1 MLQDRYEPDKWFE
14 YIYQLTNEMDPV
26 LAQIDVLLDDEELY
40 QLIRSDFA
48 RRYLLTEVTGR
59 KSTPVEVILR
69 MLTVKRLY
77 GLSYEKT
84 EYQVRDSLVLRQ
96 FCRVYFEDVPDDTT
110 LIRWANLIRAET
122 LEAYNR
128 RITQLASELKVT
140 RGRKL
145 RTDGTVVETNIH
157 APTDSHLLADGV
169 RVLGRTLQRA
179 KQVLLPQTQM
189 GSQIFRNRTR
199 SARKRARQVY
209 RLIARKKEAGK
220 QAYRK
225 LVKITR
231 QSVAQ
236 AKEVLQALEENSHIL
251 AGHFQQA
258 QRLKE
263 TLETFIPKV
272 EQVVEQTIRRVF
284 QDEKVPA
291 DEKIVSIFEP
301 HTAIIRRGKAGKPV
315 EYGRKVW
322 LDEVE
327 GGIVTRWD
335 ILRGNPS
342 DKLQWTPSLDA
353 HQQLFGKPPTQA
365 SADRGLYSAPNEAE
379 AESRGIKRVVLPKP
393 GKKSEKRR
401 QYEKEPW
408 FRKARR
414 WHAGVEGRI
423 SVLKRCYDLDRC
435 LNHGEDGFHRW
446 VGWGVIAHNL
456 KKIGA
461 TVAARSG

>member
-1 MLQDRYEPDKWFE
+1 MLQDRYKTDKFFE
-14 YIYQLTNEMDPV
+14 YISEQTIQMDPV
-26 LAQIDVLLDDEELY
+26 LAQIDELLEDEALY

-48 RRYLLTEVTGR
+48 KRYPKTEVTGR
-59 KSTPVEVILR
+59 KSTPVEVLLR

-77 GLSYEKT
+77 ALSYEQT

-110 LIRWANLIRAET
+110 LIRWANLIAAET
-122 LEAYNR
+122 LEAYNQR
-128 RITQLASELKVT
+128 VTQLATELKVT

-145 RTDGTVVETNIH
+145 RTDGTVVESNIH
-157 APTDSHLLADGV
+157 APSDSRLLADSV
-169 RVLGRTLQRA
+169 RVIGRTLQRA
-179 KQVLLPQTQM
+179 KRVLSEQADLGAQV
-189 GSQIFRNRTR
+189 FRNRTR
-199 SARKRARQVY
+199 SAKKTARQVQ
-209 RLIARKKEAGK
+209 RLVSRQKEAGK
-220 QAYRK
+220 RAYRK
-225 LVKITR
+225 LVQITR
-231 QSVAQ
+231 QSVSQ
-236 AKEVLQALEENSHIL
+236 ANQVLDALTAHTDP
-251 AGHFQQA
+251 QA
-258 QRLKE
+258 QGLKD
-263 TLETFIPKV
+263 TLETFLPRA
-272 EQVVEQTIRRVF
+272 EQVIDQTIRRVF

-291 DEKIVSIFEP
+291 NEKIVSIFEP

-327 GGIVTRWD
+327 GGIVTHWEVLD
-335 ILRGNPS
+335 GNPS
-342 DKLQWTPSLDA
+342 DRDQWIPSLDA

-365 SADRGLYSAPNEAE
+365 SADRGVFSADNEAE
-379 AESRGIKRVVLPKP
+379 AQRRGIQRVVLPKP

-401 QYEKEPW
+401 QLEQQPW
-408 FRKARR
+408 FRSARK

-435 LNHGEDGFHRW
+435 LNHGNAGFQRW

>member
-1 MLQDRYEPDKWFE
+1 MLQDRYETDKIFE
-14 YIYQLTNEMDPV
+14 SILKLTNEMDPV

-48 RRYLLTEVTGR
+48 QRYPLTEVTGR
-59 KSTPVEVILR
+59 KSTPVEVVLR

-96 FCRVYFEDVPDDTT
+96 FCRVYLKDVPDDTT
-110 LIRWANLIRAET
+110 LIRWANLVKAET
-122 LEAYNR
+122 LTAYNQR
-128 RITQLASELKVT
+128 VTKLATELKVT

-157 APTDSHLLADGV
+157 APTDSHLLADSV
-169 RVLGRTLQRA
+169 RVIGRTLERV
-179 KQVLLPQTQM
+179 KQVLSEQTEL
-189 GSQIFRNRTR
+189 GARVFRNRTR
-199 SARKRARQVY
+199 SARKTARQVL
-209 RLIARKKEAGK
+209 RLIARQKEAGK
-220 QAYRK
+220 RVYRK
-225 LVKITR
+225 LVQITQR
-231 QSVAQ
+231 SVSQ
-236 AKEVLQALEENSHIL
+236 AKQVLAALEENSH
-251 AGHFQQA
+251 QEA
-258 QRLKE
+258 QGLKA
-263 TLETFIPKV
+263 TLETFIPRV
-272 EQVVEQTIRRVF
+272 EQVIEQTIRRVF

-327 GGIVTRWD
+327 GGIVTRWKVLD
-335 ILRGNPS
+335 GNPS
-342 DKLQWTPSLDA
+342 DKHQWVPSLDA

-365 SADRGLYSAPNEAE
+365 SADRGVFSAPNEAQ
-379 AESRGIKRVVLPKP
+379 AKRRGVKRVVLPKP
-393 GKKSEKRR
+393 GKKSEQRR
-401 QYEKEPW
+401 QHEKQPW
-408 FRKARR
+408 FRSARN

-423 SVLKRCYDLDRC
+423 SVLKRCYNLDRC
-435 LNHGEDGFHRW
+435 LNHGDNGFHRW
-446 VGWGVIAHNL
+446 VGWGVIANNL
-456 KKIGA
+456 KKIGT